1 MSGYMNEEM
10 FKTVRRGGY
19 DREDVEQHF
28 QRVKDEAAEEKNK
41 LLLVLRNKE
50 KKIGEL
56 TEQLGEKDKEIQRLE
71 NEVRQ
76 LHKDINEKYKTYIDN
91 YDTIGQLIYD
101 ARIRANQM
109 ISDAEN
115 ESSRLIRNAQA
126 ESERIL
132 ENAKKS
138 ADVQLGRAQSEMDAK
153 IQDGRRNY
161 AAIQDEINELV
172 QQVNQIQRK
181 FIQSIKS
188 IHEISDSV
196 LDVRIEESEYDDS
209 DHPMELP
216 SPEDESRFVKEAMA
230 MKDYENLDDYDDS
243 DEQ

>member
-1 MSGYMNEEM
+1 MAGYMNEEM

-19 DREDVEQHF
+19 DRDDVEQHF
-28 QRVKDEAAEEKNK
+28 QRVKDDAAEEKNK
-41 LLLVLRNKE
+41 LLLVLKSKE

-56 TEQLGEKDKEIQRLE
+56 NEQISNKDKEIARLE
-71 NEVRQ
+71 EELKQ
-76 LHKDINEKYKTYIDN
+76 LHKDINEKYRTYIDN

-101 ARIRANQM
+101 AKIRANQM
-109 ISDAEN
+109 INDAEN

-132 ENAKKS
+132 ETARKS

-153 IQDGRRNY
+153 IKDGRRNY
-161 AAIQDEINELV
+161 AAIQDEVNELV

-196 LDVRIEESEYDDS
+196 LDIKIEDSEYDDS
-209 DHPMELP
+209 DHPDDFLT
-216 SPEDESRFVKEAMA
+216 PEDENRFLEEAMA
-230 MKDYENLDDYDDS
+230 MNDYDYEEDFEEDD
-243 DEQ
+243 EI